1 MVSWY
6 SILWCCIP
14 LNTLINVD
22 DIILISNKGT
32 LVRTPVAQVATSG
45 RNTQGVT
52 LIRLGADEALVAM
65 ARVED
70 SGEEDELV
78 EAMNEDGLLS
88 DGDIDSD
95 INNESFDES
104 LESDTKASA
113 DKGLDE
119 DEQIDED

>member
-1 MVSWY
+1 
-6 SILWCCIP
+6 
-14 LNTLINVD
+14 
-22 DIILISNKGT
+22 
-32 LVRTPVAQVATSG
+32 
-45 RNTQGVT
+45 
-52 LIRLGADEALVAM
+52 M

-88 DGDIDSD
+88 DGDIDSE

>member
-1 MVSWY
+1 M
-6 SILWCCIP
+6 
-14 LNTLINVD
+14 
-22 DIILISNKGT
+22 
-32 LVRTPVAQVATSG
+32 
-45 RNTQGVT
+45 
-52 LIRLGADEALVAM
+52 GADEALVAM

-88 DGDIDSD
+88 DSDIDSD
-95 INNESFDES
+95 IDNESFDES
-104 LESDTKASA
+104 LDSDTEASA